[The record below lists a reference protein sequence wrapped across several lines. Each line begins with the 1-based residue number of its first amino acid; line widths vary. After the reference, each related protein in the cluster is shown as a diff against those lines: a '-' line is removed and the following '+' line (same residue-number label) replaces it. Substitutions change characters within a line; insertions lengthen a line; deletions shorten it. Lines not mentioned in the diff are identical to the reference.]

1 MMNLAEDPRAGLEL
15 VRYHSWAVHKSQTV
29 GEHSCQIMRI
39 LLTVWPD
46 CPRRMLVHA
55 VTHDMGEMAGDAQ
68 YPYKQ
73 KVPGMKAAHDLAET
87 MVLQEMRETM
97 GTPPSVVLTMYEKF
111 VFKAIEYLEMWEFGL
126 RECNMGNKYGQIIAM
141 RCLQKLGLMLP
152 EFEKIRG
159 DSPDVQ
165 PAIKQYV
172 DKRMKWENF
181 GNV

>member
-15 VRYHSWAVHKSQTV
+15 LRYHSWSVHRRQSV

-46 CPRRMLVHA
+46 CPRRVLVHA

-73 KVPGMKAAHDLAET
+73 KVPGMKAVHDAAEA
-87 MVLQEMRETM
+87 MVLRDMNAAL
-97 GTPPSVVLTMYEKF
+97 GTPPAVVLSEHELR
-111 VFKAIEYLEMWEFGL
+111 VFKIVEYVEMWEFGL
-126 RECNMGNKYGQIIAM
+126 RERNMGNKYGQIIAM
-141 RCLQKLGLMLP
+141 RCLLAAGALM
-152 EFEKIRG
+152 EEKKG
-159 DSPDVQ
+159 DGEYDVR
-165 PAIKQYV
+165 PAIKRYI
-172 DKRMKWENF
+172 DTRMKWENF